1 MENGWV
7 YWSNWNGLGDAVSQV
22 QVQRGLGA
30 SKLAINSIGGTM
42 NIITKTTDAEKGGS
56 FQTQVSSWGQLKNTL
71 SYSTGKM
78 DDGSAVSAVVSNTT
92 GDGYIDGTF
101 VRANSYFLS
110 YKDLTDD
117 QLLTFTIESPQQH
130 GQRDRMLTQRKLIN
144 MVLNIIKI
152 GVIIMVK
159 C

>member
-1 MENGWV
+1 
-7 YWSNWNGLGDAVSQV
+7 
-22 QVQRGLGA
+22 
-30 SKLAINSIGGTM
+30 M
-42 NIITKTTDAEKGGS
+42 NIITKTTDADKGGS

-110 YKDLTDD
+110 YAKDLTED
-117 QLLTFTIESPQQH
+117 QLLTFTAIGAPQQH
-130 GQRDRMLTQRKLIN
+130 GQRDRMLTPDEVDQYGIS
-144 MVLNIIKI
+144 ITKI
-152 GVIIMVK
+152 GVTTMEK

>member
-1 MENGWV
+1 MESGWV

-42 NIITKTTDAEKGGS
+42 NIVTKTTDAQKGGS
-56 FQTQVSSWGQLKNTL
+56 FQSQYSSYGQLKNTL

-78 DDGSAVSAVVSNTT
+78 KDGAAVTAVVSNTN
-92 GDGYIDGTF
+92 GDGYVDGTY

-110 YKDLTDD
+110 YAKDLNEDHM
-117 QLLTFTIESPQQH
+117 LTFTAIGAPQEH
-130 GQRDRMLTQRKLIN
+130 GQRDRMLTPGEVEEYGSTYNKDWGIL
-144 MVLNIIKI
+144 
-152 GVIIMVK
+152 
-159 C
+159 